1 MSRRYLVAVRRETGD
16 ISPVKARLCD
26 LDAANGNFRAVIDTV
41 VLYAIADISS
51 RSSIDCLGGVIFGSL
66 FARETSRSVDTLAT
80 QMQNG
85 IYQSQGKH
93 LIDHFWGGYVAV
105 LPAKDTPSVSVVR
118 SPFGDLPC
126 YYVETSDVVILASDI
141 PLLIAATDLRPVVEW
156 DALTRHLIASNV
168 PRSETCLSG
177 IKELRGGQR
186 LTIDADQIA
195 VAEMWS
201 PWIRAKSQFSTRAEA
216 ADHLRRSVLDSTAAV
231 AGQFDRIVLK
241 LSGGV
246 DSSIVAAALARAP
259 ATFSCVTLVTRN
271 PSGDERR
278 YAHLVAE
285 ALSAPLYEVYRDP
298 AHVDLTRSA
307 SAHEPRPTVRSF
319 LQESDRICRTAAA
332 EMGASAIFD
341 GGGGDNV
348 FCSLRSAAPVADCL
362 LSSHPEAGI
371 LEVAK
376 NVARL
381 AQASVWTVGKS
392 ALAKAWF
399 KPPAFRWKGDTR
411 FLSRRS
417 QSLVQSAVQHP
428 WLEAPSDALPGKA
441 AQIALFVRAQ
451 CYVEG
456 LDPLAPYQL
465 VAPLVTQPVV
475 ETCCRT
481 PSWMW
486 FDDGRDR
493 AIARAAFCEELPAE
507 VIWRRSKGTP
517 ESFMAELYEANLPV
531 IRELLAEGLLAEN
544 DVIDRDALAAE
555 LRHAGPVRGS
565 NYVRVMQLLDAEVW
579 ARSWSMRP
587 T

>member
-1 MSRRYLVAVRRETGD
+1 VSRRYLVAVRRGTGD
-16 ISPVKARLCD
+16 ISPVQARLRDVGAEAGKFRDVIHTAD
-26 LDAANGNFRAVIDTV
+26 LHAVVST
-41 VLYAIADISS
+41 SC
-51 RSSIDCLGGVIFGSL
+51 RPSIDCLGGVIFGSL
-66 FARETSRSVDTLAT
+66 FARDTSRSIDTLAT
-80 QMQNG
+80 QAQKD
-85 IYQSQGKH
+85 ICQSQGEQ
-93 LIDHFWGGYVAV
+93 LIDDFWGGYVAV
-105 LPAKDTPSVSVVR
+105 LPSEDARSVSVVR

-126 YYVETSDVVILASDI
+126 YYVETSDAVILASDI

-156 DALTRHLIASNV
+156 QALTRHLIASNV

-177 IKELRGGQR
+177 IRELRGGQR

-195 VAEMWS
+195 VSEMWS
-201 PWIRAKSQFSTRAEA
+201 AWICAKSQFSTRAEA

-259 ATFSCVTLVTRN
+259 ATFSCVTLVTKN

-278 YAHLVAE
+278 YARLVAE
-285 ALSAPLYEVYRDP
+285 AFSAPLQETYRDP

-332 EMGASAIFD
+332 ESGAGAIFD

-348 FCSLRSAAPVADCL
+348 FCSLRSAAPVADSL
-362 LSSHPEAGI
+362 LSEHPEAGF
-371 LEVAK
+371 LQTAK
-376 NVARL
+376 SVARL

-399 KPPAFRWKGDTR
+399 KSPAFQWKGDTR
-411 FLSRRS
+411 FLSRQS
-417 QSLVQSAVQHP
+417 QSMVQAAVKHP
-428 WLEAPSDALPGKA
+428 WLEAPGDALPGKA

-475 ETCCRT
+475 ETCCRA

-486 FDDGRDR
+486 FDGGRDR

-517 ESFMAELYEANLPV
+517 ESFMAELYEANRPI
-531 IRELLAEGLLAEN
+531 IRELLSEGLLAAN
-544 DVIDRDALAAE
+544 DIIDRDALAAE
-555 LRHAGPVRGS
+555 LRHSGPVRGS

-579 ARSWSMRP
+579 ARSWSLRP
-587 T
+587 V